1 MAFDPIM
8 PSSVFLA
15 INVATQT
22 VVETC
27 LPKKNGLGFDPTFL
41 VIYKMVEAWSMIAR
55 SI

>member
-1 MAFDPIM
+1 MAFDLIM

-27 LPKKNGLGFDPTFL
+27 LPKKKD
-41 VIYKMVEAWSMIAR
+41 MA
-55 SI
+55 